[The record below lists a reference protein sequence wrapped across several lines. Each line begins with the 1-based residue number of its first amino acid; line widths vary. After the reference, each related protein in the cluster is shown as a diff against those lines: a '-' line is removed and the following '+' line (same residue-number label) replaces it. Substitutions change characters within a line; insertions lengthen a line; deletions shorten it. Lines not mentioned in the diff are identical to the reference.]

1 MKTSLLEDETS
12 SALQTKKSN
21 DEVEDELHFPS
32 RNKGFTFTYPYQAAT
47 LIALTCSALHYPLS
61 IKLPIRCNQLGNS
74 KKKMKLAATFV
85 LMAGLCHSCLMIFL
99 PSAQGGWHMHCLP
112 SFFSNA
118 SCREAVQPSHRG
130 RKLPR
135 EELTAQVPGHPGCRL
150 TPV

>member
-12 SALQTKKSN
+12 SAHQTKKSN

-47 LIALTCSALHYPLS
+47 LIALMCTS
-61 IKLPIRCNQLGNS
+61 LPPVYKTAHSLQPTGQLQ
-74 KKKMKLAATFV
+74 KKMKLAATFV